1 MLLKLEP
8 VPHIKTRHQTPD
20 ATTATHRQVASVIY
34 EMVETEVREQL
45 RKRQLAANP
54 RKDDR

>member
-1 MLLKLEP
+1 MAMTPVQEKIAARVCELKMRARL
-8 VPHIKTRHQTPD
+8 
-20 ATTATHRQVASVIY
+20 ASVIY

-45 RKRQLAANP
+45 RKRQLAANL